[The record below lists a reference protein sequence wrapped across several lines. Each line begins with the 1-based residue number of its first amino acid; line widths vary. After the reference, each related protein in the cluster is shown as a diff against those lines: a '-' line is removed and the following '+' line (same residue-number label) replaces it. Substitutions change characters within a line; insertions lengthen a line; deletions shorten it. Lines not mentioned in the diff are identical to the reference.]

1 MRNDIESFIARP
13 KFQNILLAFQIP
25 KTPKTIEKKFG
36 LKKLKTKQFIQ
47 NGLLECLNPEAQ
59 KGRLYVLTKK
69 ARRILNLPCDQTF
82 PEQDAN
88 LIGWV
93 FASPKQRLAL
103 LQTIAIDPL
112 KRTSENLRR
121 RAAKLNPRMTRISTK
136 SILKELISKDLVET
150 EKIKNFRFYWIS
162 KKGKALIDE
171 IYTFQKWGS

>member
-1 MRNDIESFIARP
+1 MRNDIESFISRP
-13 KFQNILLAFQIP
+13 KIQNILLAFQIP
-25 KTPKTIEKKFG
+25 KTPKNIEKRFG
-36 LKKLKTKQFIQ
+36 IKKLKTKQFAQ

-59 KGRLYVLTKK
+59 KGRLYILTKK
-69 ARRILNLPCDQTF
+69 ARRILNLPYGQNV
-82 PEQDAN
+82 PEDAN

-136 SILKELISKDLVET
+136 SILKELISKGLVET
-150 EKIKNFRFYWIS
+150 EKVKNFRIYWIS
-162 KKGKALIDE
+162 KKGKTLIDE